1 MRTISAA
8 VLLATV
14 LVFVTACAA
23 ATRDTTDDPTISTR
37 VKIALLDDPATELL
51 RLDVRTFQGVVTLSG
66 AVPSA
71 AIGQRAEAVARTIG
85 GVKDVKNETTVSP
98 GGSHTI
104 PECAC

>member
-8 VLLATV
+8 VLFATV
-14 LVFVTACAA
+14 LSLMTACAA
-23 ATRDTTDDPTISTR
+23 ATRDTRDDLTISTR
-37 VKIALLDDPATELL
+37 VKIALLDDSATELL

-66 AVPSA
+66 SVPSGA
-71 AIGQRAEAVARTIG
+71 VEQRAVAVAKTIR
-85 GVKDVKNETTVSP
+85 GVRAVTNAMTVSP